1 MADNHRDAR
10 KHKHASS
17 ADLGDHAAA
26 THLRCNASRGSHQFR
41 GDALNEGDKR
51 SRWIDSGI
59 GGIQAFDIGEDNAH
73 IGLHQARDEGGK
85 CVVVAKANL
94 LNRHRVVFVDDG
106 HDIKI
111 NQALQGVTRMQIG
124 IALRRR
130 VSSDKHA

>member
-26 THLRCNASRGSHQFR
+26 AHLRCNASRGSHQLG

-85 CVVVAKANL
+85 CVVGRQSESG
-94 LNRHRVVFVDDG
+94 LNRHRVRF
-106 HDIKI
+106 
-111 NQALQGVTRMQIG
+111 R
-124 IALRRR
+124 
-130 VSSDKHA
+130 